1 MGFLTSFLISLAVSL
16 VFSVISM
23 LLFPVKNSSSN
34 VAAGELEPPSASE
47 GIPIPHV
54 RGTRF
59 VSPNC
64 LWWTPTG
71 NTPIKK

>member
-1 MGFLTSFLISLAVSL
+1 MGWFVSFLISLAVSL
-16 VFSVISM
+16 VMSVISM
-23 LLFPVKNSSSN
+23 LLMPTVKKTDM
-34 VAAGELEPPSASE
+34 AAGELEPPSASE

-71 NTPIKK
+71 NSAIIR